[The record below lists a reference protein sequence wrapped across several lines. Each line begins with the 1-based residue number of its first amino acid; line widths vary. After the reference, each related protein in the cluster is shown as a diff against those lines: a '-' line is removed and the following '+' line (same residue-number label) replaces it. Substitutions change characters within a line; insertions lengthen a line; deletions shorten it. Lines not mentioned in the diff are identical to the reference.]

1 MRGRK
6 IIRKLSALAGEETG
20 AELVEFAASLT
31 VFIMALLGV
40 IGFANAVYVYH
51 FVTWGAQQGTRY
63 AIVHGQD
70 FSSTACSSVA
80 PPSFAMKFNC
90 KASATD
96 VQNYVRSMTPGG
108 ISASSVAVST
118 TWPATTP
125 DCTSGCTACS
135 PAQNA
140 GCLVKVQ
147 VTYSF
152 DFSMGFLPKSA
163 MSLTGT
169 SERVIEE

>member
-1 MRGRK
+1 MHGRNK
-6 IIRKLSALAGEETG
+6 IRKLAALAGEESG
-20 AELVEFAASLT
+20 AEIVEFAVSISL
-31 VFIMALLGV
+31 FFMALLGV

-63 AIVHGQD
+63 AIVHGAD

-80 PPSFAMKFNC
+80 PPAFAMKYNC
-90 KASATD
+90 EASSTD
-96 VQNYVRSMTPGG
+96 VQNYVRSTTPGG
-108 ISASSVAVST
+108 INVSSIAVNT

-140 GCLVKVQ
+140 GCLVNVQ
-147 VTYSF
+147 VTYTF
-152 DFSMGFLPKSA
+152 DFSLGFLPKSA
-163 MSLTGT
+163 LSLTGT

>member
-1 MRGRK
+1 MHERN
-6 IIRKLSALAGEETG
+6 IIRRLSALAGEECG
-20 AELVEFAASLT
+20 AELVEFAVSVT
-31 VFIMALLGV
+31 VFFMALLGV

-51 FVTWGAQQGTRY
+51 FVTWGAQQGTRF
-63 AIVHGQD
+63 AIVHGAD
-70 FSSTACSSVA
+70 FSSTACSTVA
-80 PPSFAMKFNC
+80 PPSFAMKYNC
-90 KASATD
+90 EASATD
-96 VQNYVRSMTPGG
+96 VQNYVRSTTPGG
-108 ISASSVAVST
+108 INPSNVSVTT

-140 GCLVKVQ
+140 GCLVQVQ

-152 DFSMGFLPKSA
+152 DFSLGFLPNSA
-163 MSLTGT
+163 LSLTGT